1 MGIRGKI
8 NENVSISGKKLIMKK
23 LQFVHKLYLTRLSE
37 YGILY
42 GYEKQRRVSALTLAR
57 VSDYG

>member
-1 MGIRGKI
+1 
-8 NENVSISGKKLIMKK
+8 MKK
-23 LQFVHKLYLTRLSE
+23 FQFVHNLYLTQLRE

-42 GYEKQRRVSALTLAR
+42 KYEKQRRVSALTLAR